1 MSADAKPQGPESL
14 GWDELVAQKRK
25 LAAELKELTDRL
37 VDIDRNQFRAVQT
50 GIREQKAALDAAQ
63 ERTKQI
69 KIEVDKQNSDLLAV
83 SEKIAQSKNF
93 LSMMEARLPS
103 ETEEDLASIAAA
115 NQALIDEKKFKGERE
130 KSEIMSKAKDASMKI
145 EAIKATRVIKEQYA
159 QLLQE
164 SANIGAAAKSLND
177 ERDALRAKAAEANS
191 ALDRLYDSKRALAAD
206 RDRYL
211 ASYEAT
217 AKQFDALNARLDE
230 MSAMRK
236 RQREEYGYN
245 LPSDALFKVKETA
258 RKKLESGSKLSF
270 DELKLLYSEKD

>member
-1 MSADAKPQGPESL
+1 LSDGRGSGIESL
-14 GWDELVAQKRK
+14 GWEELVAQKRK
-25 LAAELKELTDRL
+25 IAAELKELTDKL
-37 VDIDRNQFRAVQT
+37 VDIDRNQFHSIQ
-50 GIREQKAALDAAQ
+50 GSIKEQKVVLESAS
-63 ERTKQI
+63 ERVKQI
-69 KIEVDKQNSDLLAV
+69 RAEIDKHNAGLLAV

-103 ETEEDLASIAAA
+103 EKEEDLQAIVAS
-115 NQALIDEKKFKGERE
+115 NQTLIDEKKFRRERE
-130 KSEIMSKAKDASMKI
+130 KGEILSRLKEASMKI
-145 EAIKATRVIKEQYA
+145 EAIKATRMIKDQYA
-159 QLLQE
+159 QLAQE
-164 SANIGAAAKSLND
+164 SATIGNAIKALNN
-177 ERDALRAKAAEANS
+177 ERDSLRARIAELNTS
-191 ALDRLYDSKRALAAD
+191 IDGLYDSKRGLATE

-211 ASYEAT
+211 ASYQET
-217 AKQFDALNARLDE
+217 AKQFDAINNRLDE